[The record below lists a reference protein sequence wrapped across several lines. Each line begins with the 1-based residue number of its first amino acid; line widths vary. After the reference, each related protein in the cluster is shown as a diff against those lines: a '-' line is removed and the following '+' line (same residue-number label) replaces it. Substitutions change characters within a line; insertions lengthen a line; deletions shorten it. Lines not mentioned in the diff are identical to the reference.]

1 MNLLNLSGVHEG
13 WVWLRENT
21 DNQLERLSYERFRA
35 LDSGKG
41 EAGTAATREEVL
53 LVSCQAG
60 G

>member
-1 MNLLNLSGVHEG
+1 MTLKVCKNPLNLSGVHEG

-41 EAGTAATREEVL
+41 EAGTAAT
-53 LVSCQAG
+53 
-60 G
+60 